1 MAKSKPN
8 PRNGRP
14 YRRFCAKQRALR
26 LPCWLCGHPID
37 YGITGPLAGRH
48 PYAFTLDH
56 AEPVSKRPD
65 LLLDPAN
72 ARSAHRRCNSAR
84 GNRTNAARQPV
95 RASRR
100 W

>member
-1 MAKSKPN
+1 MAGN

-14 YRRFCAKQRALR
+14 YRRLVAAVKAAGH
-26 LPCWLCGHPID
+26 PCWICGHNIPANVD
-37 YGITGPLAGRH
+37 ARH
-48 PYAFTLDH
+48 PLSFTLDH
-56 AEPVSKRPD
+56 LVPLSRGGN
-65 LLLDPAN
+65 LLDPAN

-84 GNRTNAARQPV
+84 GNRTASRPQE

>member
-1 MAKSKPN
+1 MAGN

-14 YRRFCAKQRALR
+14 YRRLVAAQKAKG
-26 LPCWLCGHPID
+26 LPCWLCGHNIPANVD
-37 YGITGPLAGRH
+37 ARH
-48 PYAFTLDH
+48 PLSFTLDH
-56 AEPVSKRPD
+56 VHPLS
-65 LLLDPAN
+65 LGGSLLDPAN

-84 GNRTNAARQPV
+84 GNREPATRPA

>member
-1 MAKSKPN
+1 VAGN

-14 YRRFCAKQRALR
+14 YRRLCDAQRALG
-26 LPCWLCGHPID
+26 LPCWWCGKDID
-37 YGITGPLAGRH
+37 YRLTGAEAQQSPW
-48 PYAFTLDH
+48 AFTLDH
-56 AEPVSKRPD
+56 AQPLSRGGD
-65 LLLDPAN
+65 LNDPAN

-84 GNRTNAARQPV
+84 GNRVTTRPQE